1 MQEADEKRRYE
12 LEKMHYPDQL
22 SPEDQK
28 RFEPKPIKLESEDDD
43 SDEVD
48 EFWNDMG
55 SKNQNL
61 KQ

>member
-1 MQEADEKRRYE
+1 MQEADEKRKYE

-22 SPEDQK
+22 SPEDRK
-28 RFEPKPIKLESEDDD
+28 RFDPKPIKLESEDDD
-43 SDEVD
+43 SDDAD